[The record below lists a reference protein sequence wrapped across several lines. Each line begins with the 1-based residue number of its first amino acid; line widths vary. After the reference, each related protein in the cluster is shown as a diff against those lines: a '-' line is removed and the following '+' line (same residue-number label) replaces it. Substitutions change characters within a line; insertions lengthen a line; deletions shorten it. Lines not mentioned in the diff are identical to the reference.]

1 MPQGIRRSLLLLGL
15 LLFVMPA
22 HGQLTPV
29 DPQPST
35 RIDVRP
41 VSDDKEIAQRLL
53 DIMRATEWFSAAS
66 VEVHNGVV
74 FLRGET
80 NLQEHRRW
88 AGELARN
95 TVDVVAVVN
104 EIELSTDSWL
114 QLSPVLESLRRMWRN
129 ILSGIPSF
137 LFGLVIL
144 IFAWFLGGFAARGAR
159 ASFGRRLRS
168 PLLCTVTSRA
178 IHAIIFL
185 IGIYLVLQVAGLTNV
200 AFTVVGGTGLLGLIL
215 GIAFRDITEN
225 FLASMFLTIQQPFQ
239 TGDLI
244 EIAGV
249 TGLVQRL
256 TARSTTMMTLEGN
269 HVQIPN
275 ATVYKSVIRNFTSN
289 PNRREEF
296 IVGIGFDDTISN
308 AQEIALRVLAN
319 HPAVLKDPEPWVLV
333 DNLGKATVNLRI
345 YFWLDGSRHSWLK
358 VRSSV
363 IRLIKRA
370 FQEEG
375 VSMPDEA
382 RELVFPKGVPV
393 TLVQPGKHDAE
404 AAIASTPEKTP
415 ESDLT
420 AQPAEGGLSTDL
432 QTVEAQARS
441 ARIPEEG
448 RNLLAEDPK

>member
-1 MPQGIRRSLLLLGL
+1 MT
-15 LLFVMPA
+15 PA
-22 HGQLTPV
+22 RGQSV
-29 DPQPST
+29 VIDPLASAP
-35 RIDVRP
+35 RVDVRP
-41 VSDDKEIAQRLL
+41 GSEDQEIAQRLL
-53 DIMRATEWFSAAS
+53 DILRATEWFVTPS
-66 VEVHNGVV
+66 VEVRNGVV
-74 FLRGET
+74 FLRGQT
-80 NLQEHRRW
+80 NRQEHRRW
-88 AGELARN
+88 AGDLARN

-104 EIELSTDSWL
+104 EIELSADSWFQFTPAL
-114 QLSPVLESLRRMWRN
+114 DSMRTMWRN
-129 ILSGIPSF
+129 ILGAIPN
-137 LFGLVIL
+137 LVFGFFIL
-144 IFAWFLGGFAARGAR
+144 ILAWIIGRLAARGTQ
-159 ASFGRRLRS
+159 ASIGRRLKS
-168 PLLCTVTSRA
+168 PLLCTVMSRA
-178 IHAIIFL
+178 VHSIIFL
-185 IGIYLVLQVAGLTNV
+185 LGMYLVLQIAGLTNV
-200 AFTVVGGTGLLGLIL
+200 AFTIVGGTGLLGLIL

-225 FLASMFLTIQQPFQ
+225 FLASMFLTLQQPFR

-269 HVQIPN
+269 HIQIPN
-275 ATVYKSVIRNFTSN
+275 STVYKSVIRNFTSN

-296 IVGIGFDDTISN
+296 VVGIGFDDTISS
-308 AQEIALRVLAN
+308 AQEIALGVLRD

-370 FQEEG
+370 FQEQG

-393 TLVQPGKHDAE
+393 TLTQEARQHEPTPGIPA
-404 AAIASTPEKTP
+404 AAINR
-415 ESDLT
+415 ESELT
-420 AQPAEGGLSTDL
+420 AQPAEGGLSTEL
-432 QTVEAQARS
+432 TAVEAQARL

-448 RNLLAEDPK
+448 RNLLQETP

>member
-1 MPQGIRRSLLLLGL
+1 MPQGVRLSLLLLGL
-15 LLFVMPA
+15 LLLAVPA
-22 HGQLTPV
+22 QAQPAPV
-29 DPQPST
+29 APLPST
-35 RIDVRP
+35 RVDVRP
-41 VSDDKEIAQRLL
+41 VSNDKEIAQRLV
-53 DIMRATEWFSAAS
+53 DILRSTEWFSAPS
-66 VEVHNGVV
+66 VEVHDGVV

-104 EIELSTDSWL
+104 EIELSTDSWF
-114 QLSPVLESLRRMWRN
+114 QLAPVLESLRRMWRN
-129 ILSGIPSF
+129 ILSAIPGF
-137 LFGLVIL
+137 LLGLIIL

-159 ASFGRRLRS
+159 ASFGRRLKS
-168 PLLCTVTSRA
+168 PLLCTVASRA
-178 IHAIIFL
+178 VHTIIFL
-185 IGIYLVLQVAGLTNV
+185 VGIYLVLQLAGLTNV

-256 TARSTTMMTLEGN
+256 SARSTTMMTLDGN
-269 HVQIPN
+269 HIQIPN

-289 PNRREEF
+289 PNRREDF
-296 IVGIGFDDTISN
+296 VVGIGFEDTISN
-308 AQEIALRVLAN
+308 AQEVALRVLGS

-370 FQEEG
+370 FQEGG

-393 TLVQPGKHDAE
+393 TLTQPDPQEVVAPTKL
-404 AAIASTPEKTP
+404 ASTRSL

-420 AQPAEGGLSTDL
+420 AQPAEGGLSTDV
-432 QTVEAQARS
+432 QSVEAQARA

-448 RNLLAEDPK
+448 RNLLTEAPR